1 GKGIFVWTVS
11 APVVLLTLIKV
22 PNGIGS
28 ALFIARMIPSFGS
41 YASSSA
47 RLGSPVFVW
56 TSPTV
61 LPFLTSIVTTRL
73 LPSVTKSHG
82 KWATTPLGQTQ
93 LPPPAAPLP
102 PGIALQSAADTNPAN
117 GGLAESCVTNAAW
130 LASTT
135 STTLLE
141 RSAR

>member
-1 GKGIFVWTVS
+1 MERKNRRSTGSHCGCSAPLVALGKGIVVWTVS
-11 APVVLLTLIKV
+11 APVVLSTLIKV
-22 PNGIGS
+22 PNGTVS

-61 LPFLTSIVTTRL
+61 LPFLRSIVTTRL

-82 KWATTPLGQTQ
+82 NAATTPLGPTQ
-93 LPPPAAPLP
+93 LPPGLP
-102 PGIALQSAADTNPAN
+102 PGLAAQSAADTNPAN
-117 GGLAESCVTNAAW
+117 G
-130 LASTT
+130 
-135 STTLLE
+135 
-141 RSAR
+141 